1 MGTHSPTL
9 HCAVLVISG
18 LRRLRHGDGE
28 FEVNPDYMRLLSV
41 RKGKGKEEEREGE
54 EDRGREGR
62 KEGEGK
68 GEGKGRKESEATF
81 GPVLYSA

>member
-9 HCAVLVISG
+9 HCAVLVTSG

-28 FEVNPDYMRLLSV
+28 FEVNPDYIMRLLSV

-54 EDRGREGR
+54 QERGRKKGKEGR
-62 KEGEGK
+62 NLRPHLAQFFILLRTQWFEK
-68 GEGKGRKESEATF
+68 
-81 GPVLYSA
+81 